1 LTPLNVLQANAQ
13 SSFTQNNTSYA
24 TTPGGGN
31 NNMLNN
37 MRATNS
43 LLGTSTSIPH
53 LSQTQEIIKN
63 TNAAASST
71 LEEDYKQR
79 LKEKFHDHAA
89 SRQGSIQQTISE
101 GNNHSQGDLLRLK
114 NNDISSF
121 DRKPSR
127 SSL

>member
-1 LTPLNVLQANAQ
+1 
-13 SSFTQNNTSYA
+13 
-24 TTPGGGN
+24 
-31 NNMLNN
+31 MLNN

-63 TNAAASST
+63 TNAAGSST

-89 SRQGSIQQTISE
+89 SRQGSIQ
-101 GNNHSQGDLLRLK
+101 
-114 NNDISSF
+114 
-121 DRKPSR
+121 
-127 SSL
+127 